1 MLDDEDDGM
10 RMMTK
15 MMLEGLGVGWGG
27 GVGGGL
33 GGGDINDMVDRKH

>member
-15 MMLEGLGVGWGG
+15 MMLEGLGG
-27 GVGGGL
+27 GVGGV
-33 GGGDINDMVDRKH
+33 GGDINDMVDRKH